1 MEVIIYL
8 AVVVAIVFVPYFIG
22 HLCLKDDFGFGNPCT
37 DWLFGII
44 WLYLIS
50 MVILGVIAISNV
62 IINAI

>member
-8 AVVVAIVFVPYFIG
+8 AVVVVIIFVPYFIG

-37 DWLFGII
+37 DWLFGIMG
-44 WLYLIS
+44 LCLIS
-50 MVILGVIAISNV
+50 MVILGVIEISNV